1 MIKILLILPSYKR
14 GALGG
19 AEKSIINI
27 SDGLKKKRDF
37 HIEYYFVIFRFLLQK
52 IVDRIGFGY
61 YFFVPKIFFAIKK
74 FKPDIIIT
82 QSRISFAA
90 TIAAKLNKKPI
101 INIVR
106 DSSDFCPKFVDV
118 IDYGKAC
125 PKIKSRDTCY
135 NCIRNWR
142 SLRVLIGNKPKGWE
156 YSFRATL
163 SNIVYMI
170 RYFSCKLNLILLKK
184 ASIIILASKLMKSF
198 LSYHIK
204 SERMKIVNITPIV
217 EKEGD
222 IISIKKNQL
231 LFVIP
236 SYDASHKGLDFIL
249 RLAREI
255 PNDYKIIIVGNL
267 IPNNKL
273 DNVQTKITNL
283 GRVPKEVLDKLY
295 QSSRITLVPS
305 FSTEAFGRIIIESI
319 LNGTPVISS
328 PNCGANYLFKDKD
341 YVKVIPLKI
350 YLWINSIREIIKQ
363 PPIINNND
371 VEDIYNKFSVMKSG
385 KDFETLLNYILREHQ
400 KVLKKE

>member
-1 MIKILLILPSYKR
+1 MIKVLLVLPNNKR

-27 SDGLKKKRDF
+27 SNGLKKKRDIQ
-37 HIEYYFVIFRFLLQK
+37 IEYYYVMIRFLFQK
-52 IVDRIGFGY
+52 ILDRIGFGY

-125 PKIKSRDTCY
+125 PKIKSRKTCY

-184 ASIIILASKLMKSF
+184 ATIILLASKLIKSF
-198 LSYHIK
+198 LSHHIK

-222 IISIKKNQL
+222 ITSVKKNQL

-255 PNDYKIIIVGNL
+255 PESYKIIIVGNI

-273 DNVQTKITNL
+273 DNVQAKITNL
-283 GRVPKEVLDKLY
+283 GHVSKEVLDKLY
-295 QSSRITLVPS
+295 QISRITLVPS

-319 LNGTPVISS
+319 LNGTPVLTS
-328 PNCGANYLFKDKD
+328 PNCGASYFLQGKE
-341 YVKVIPLKI
+341 YVKVVPLKI
-350 YLWINSIREIIKQ
+350 SLWSNTIKRMIETPIEITNEERKQISSQFSVSKSINQFSFLIKK
-363 PPIINNND
+363 IIN
-371 VEDIYNKFSVMKSG
+371 
-385 KDFETLLNYILREHQ
+385 R
-400 KVLKKE
+400 